1 MRAKLPAPLATES
14 KRERALMAAR
24 KKTRRS
30 STKKATRKSTSKK
43 ATRKSTTAKKTR
55 KKAAAGKAAKAKRR
69 RAGKS
74 SPKAGDVVY
83 SDLRKVALA
92 RALARR

>member
-1 MRAKLPAPLATES
+1 
-14 KRERALMAAR
+14 MAAR

-30 STKKATRKSTSKK
+30 SAKK
-43 ATRKSTTAKKTR
+43 ATRKSTTRKKTTRKVAKKATR
-55 KKAAAGKAAKAKRR
+55 KSAARKKTSRKVAKSKVAKAKKRT
-69 RAGKS
+69 AGKS
-74 SPKAGDVVY
+74 SPPAGDVSY